1 MRRPNGP
8 MGALSSTPTSRT
20 PGNMTWPKLVSINV
34 LATNE
39 RDCLRRCLE
48 CIQHQTYSPIEVIVI
63 DNASSDGTDE
73 MLKSAF
79 PEFPVITNPENLGYC
94 KSHNIGIR
102 QCRGDYVM
110 PLNADVFMEPG
121 FVEAKVRA
129 IESAANIGM
138 VEGKLLRIAAHDAEI
153 PDEKI
158 IDGVGAVLT
167 RARRN
172 FERGQLEPDRGQYDE
187 HEFIF
192 GASGAAPLYRRE
204 MLNDIAIE
212 GEFFDEDFFIYR
224 DEVDLAWRAQWQGWK
239 CLYTPDAVA
248 YHVRGYAPDKRK
260 KISRRFRQLQLRNRY
275 LMIAKNFALPNIM
288 RDLHHIL
295 WFEFRQWA
303 YVPLFEPH
311 LFLGLFGAIKLM
323 PKMRSKRKAIVARR
337 RESARYI
344 HSLLT

>member
-1 MRRPNGP
+1 MNRSFR
-8 MGALSSTPTSRT
+8 SSLPR
-20 PGNMTWPKLVSINV
+20 LVSVNV
-34 LATNE
+34 LSTNE
-39 RDCLRRCLE
+39 RDCLKRCLT
-48 CIQHQTYSPIEVIVI
+48 CIQRQTYSPIEVIVI
-63 DNASSDGTDE
+63 DNASTDGTDA

-79 PEFPVITNPENLGYC
+79 PEFPVITNKENLGYC

-102 QCRGDYVM
+102 KCQGDYIM

-138 VEGKLLRIAAHDAEI
+138 VEGKLLRIASHDAEI
-153 PDEKI
+153 PVEKT
-158 IDGVGAVLT
+158 IDGTGAVLT

-172 FERGQLEPDRGQYDE
+172 FERGQCEPDKGQYDRP
-187 HEFIF
+187 EFIF

-204 MLNDIAIE
+204 MLDDIAIE

-260 KISRRFRQLQLRNRY
+260 KMPRRFRQLQLRNRY
-275 LMIAKNFALPNIM
+275 LMVIKNASLANVL

-295 WFEFRQWA
+295 WFELRQWA
-303 YVPLFEPH
+303 YVPIFEPH
-311 LFLGLFGAIKLM
+311 LFKGLLGAIKLA
-323 PKMRSKRKAIVARR
+323 PKMLRKRRTIVSRR
-337 RESARYI
+337 RESSRYM
-344 HSLLT
+344 HSLLLMTGRSRRPGG